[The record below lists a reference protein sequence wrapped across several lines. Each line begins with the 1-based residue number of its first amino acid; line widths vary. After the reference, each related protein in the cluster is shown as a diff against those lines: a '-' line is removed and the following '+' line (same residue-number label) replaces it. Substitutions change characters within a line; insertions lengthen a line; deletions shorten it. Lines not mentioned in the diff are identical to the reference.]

1 MDILKTDVRTIALK
15 ELKNNTGQIEG
26 VPANPRVLRDD
37 AYKALVASLQADNL
51 TGVLPLKVIQY
62 NGEWIALGGNMRLRA
77 LKEIGAKDVECIVVP
92 QDTDANTL
100 RKIVITD
107 NSTFGEWDNDML
119 ANEWSVEELQEWGVD
134 VPSAPS
140 VEEFGEEF
148 ELPSGD
154 KPGFQQMT
162 FVLADEQ
169 AERIKQAIE
178 ITKQSVVGE
187 MFGNTNSNGNALY
200 ELVLEWESV
209 KK

>member
-15 ELKNNTGQIEG
+15 DLKNNTGQIDG

-62 NGEWIALGGNMRLRA
+62 NGEWVVLGGNMRLRA

-92 QDTDANTL
+92 QDTDADTL

-134 VPSAPS
+134 VPQFADPDEVQEQAAEGKETENKSQVIIAS
-140 VEEFGEEF
+140 VTLFGQTEETIVSEE
-148 ELPSGD
+148 LT
-154 KPGFQQMT
+154 Q
-162 FVLADEQ
+162 EQ
-169 AERIKQAIE
+169 AERLL
-178 ITKQSVVGE
+178 SVVRNEGA
-187 MFGNTNSNGNALY
+187 SALIKR
-200 ELVLEWESV
+200 LLQ
-209 KK
+209 

>member
-15 ELKNNTGQIEG
+15 DLHNNTGQIEG

-62 NGEWIALGGNMRLRA
+62 NGEWVVLGGNMRLRA

-92 QDTDANTL
+92 QDTDADTL

-119 ANEWSVEELQEWGVD
+119 ANEWSIEELQEWGVD
-134 VPSAPS
+134 VPK
-140 VEEFGEEF
+140 FGADLSHLLDEADF
-148 ELPSGD
+148 ESLNEVAREQTNL
-154 KPGFQQMT
+154 KQMT
-162 FVLADEQ
+162 FLFPKED
-169 AERIKQAIE
+169 AEIVEAYAKENGKSYLVSKITELCQKQEA
-178 ITKQSVVGE
+178 K
-187 MFGNTNSNGNALY
+187 
-200 ELVLEWESV
+200 
-209 KK
+209 